1 MIPIQLELE
10 GIFSY
15 KEKQIVDFRRLTDA
29 GLFGIFGAVGSGK
42 SSILEAMMLALFGEP
57 DRLSMRNE
65 RAGLIHLQSSEL
77 SVAFEFQSGVRDE
90 LFRCVFEMK
99 RKKKN
104 PEEVETPVRRFYKM
118 ESGQWI
124 PLDVSDASEI
134 LGMSKDDFR
143 RTIIIPQGKFREFV
157 ELKKADRTDMLRD
170 LFGLQKFD
178 LSAQTKSLFY
188 QANTEHQFLSGEIS
202 SVAQITPAA
211 IQSVEEEYASNIK
224 LIGEIEQRLQAARA
238 AFKAQEELKRQYE
251 LWTAK
256 RKELETLHLR
266 LDEMTVLKRE
276 LEVFIK
282 LAIDVFPLIKN
293 KQQWHEEKHL
303 AEQRLLELETLCIHT
318 QKQLDVLKPQFE
330 LLEQEQKK
338 REEKTDRIRLLERL
352 IQRNASAYEWREL
365 EEKCKDD
372 VQRLEELNKKKLFA
386 QSKKNEAIT
395 TLAEKKDS
403 VRLVE
408 QVLPDL
414 RVAVRRFGDLISDIE
429 KWKQVEVKVLAD
441 KQAGLT
447 RIQELLQASQLSSVE
462 TLETAVE
469 TSPAEIEAL
478 EKQLSVLREREGLS
492 AFSHLVKDGA
502 PCPLCGSNHHP
513 EVLAGVANEMHALME
528 KLEVLRTRRAEL
540 SKILEDINKEKNQ
553 LDSRDR
559 ELERIKED
567 VERLQQEQKDYLQQW
582 ALLTW
587 SSYEEAKNA
596 LQHLESERGVLK
608 QVQENFA
615 QWDAQEKEI
624 NTDYEA
630 LKNKLESV
638 QSELAG
644 LQALVVNYNKEF
656 ESIKE
661 DWWMRYLDKPAD
673 EIRGD
678 IDKVKKYLHENEQ
691 KFQRIQAEMAQL
703 QEQLIKDKA
712 MQETKKSRVE
722 ELKQMLAEQE
732 IVLVQK
738 LDALNISVE
747 KAVELMSRE
756 FELEKQQRIVNDYFR
771 TLEQLELE
779 IHQLAQNKEVLTF
792 DNTQYEIILSST
804 QELENSLSAENTR
817 KGVLSSQIDQLKA
830 AMQRKTEL
838 GEKIERVEKRL
849 SGLRELERLFTGR
862 GFVAFIAQF
871 YLQEL
876 CAAANKRFM
885 KLTRNRLS
893 LEVDEENDFYVSD
906 FLNEGKKRSLK
917 TLSGGQTFQASLCLA
932 LALSERVKSISQ
944 SERSFFFLDEGF
956 GSLDKESLSIVME
969 TIKSLKDEN
978 RVVGLISHVEDM
990 KEEMGVYLE
999 VKLNQDRGSL
1009 ITLKP

>member
-15 KEKQIVDFRRLTDA
+15 KEKQIVDFRRLTEA

-65 RAGLIHLQSSEL
+65 RAGLIHLQSTEL

-118 ESGQWI
+118 EDGQWI
-124 PLDVSDASEI
+124 PLDVNDASEI

-178 LSAQTKSLFY
+178 LSIQTKSLFN
-188 QANTEHQFLSGEIS
+188 QANAELLFLKGEIA
-202 SVAQITPAA
+202 SVAQTTPASLRIA
-211 IQSVEEEYASNIK
+211 EEELAANIK
-224 LIGEIEQRLQAARA
+224 FIGEIDQRLQTTRA
-238 AFKAQEELKRQYE
+238 AFRAQEELKRQHE
-251 LWTAK
+251 LWTVK
-256 RKELETLHLR
+256 RSELDTLR
-266 LDEMTVLKRE
+266 LRLNEMSVLKRE
-276 LEVFIK
+276 LEVFIQ
-282 LAIDVFPLIKN
+282 LAIDVFPLMKN
-293 KQQWHEEKHL
+293 RQQWTEEKQL
-303 AEQRLLELETLCIHT
+303 MEQRLLELQNLCIAT
-318 QKQLDVLKPQFE
+318 QKQLDVLRPQFE

-338 REEKTDRIRLLERL
+338 REEKTERMRLLERL
-352 IQRNASAYEWREL
+352 IQRNTTAYQWREL

-372 VQRLEELNKKKLFA
+372 VQRLDELNKKKQFA

-395 TLAEKKDS
+395 ILAEKKDS
-403 VRLVE
+403 IRLVE
-408 QVLPDL
+408 QVLPEL
-414 RVAVRRFGDLISDIE
+414 RVAIRRFGELLSDIE
-429 KWKQVEVKVLAD
+429 KWKQVEVKVLTD
-441 KQAGLT
+441 KQTAHS
-447 RIQELLQASQLSSVE
+447 RITELLQVLQLPSVE
-462 TLETAVE
+462 TLEAALE
-469 TSPAEIEAL
+469 TMPAQVEAL
-478 EKQLSVLREREGLS
+478 EKQMNVLREREGLS
-492 AFSHLVKDGA
+492 AFSHLVKDGE

-513 EVLAGVANEMHALME
+513 EVLVGVANEMHALME
-528 KLEVLRTRRAEL
+528 KAELLRARRANF
-540 SKILEDINKEKNQ
+540 SKTLDDINKEKIQ
-553 LDSRDR
+553 IDSRER
-559 ELERIKED
+559 ELQRIHED
-567 VERLQQEQKDYLQQW
+567 VERLQQEQTDYLKQW
-582 ALLTW
+582 ALLNW
-587 SSYEEAKNA
+587 NSYDEAKNA
-596 LQHLESERGVLK
+596 LQHLEAERSVLK

-615 QWDAQEKEI
+615 QWDTQEKEI
-624 NTDYEA
+624 NTTYET
-630 LKNKLESV
+630 LKDKLESV

-644 LQALVVNYNKEF
+644 LQALVANYNKEF

-678 IDKVKKYLHENEQ
+678 IEKVKKYLQENEQ
-691 KFQRIQAEMAQL
+691 KFQRIQSEMSKL
-703 QEQLIKDKA
+703 QEELIKDSA
-712 MQETKKSRVE
+712 TQETKKARVE
-722 ELKQMLAEQE
+722 ELNQMLAQQE
-732 IVLVQK
+732 IVLGQK
-738 LDALNISVE
+738 LEALNISLDQ
-747 KAVELMSRE
+747 AVEVMSRE

-771 TLEQLELE
+771 TLEQLELD
-779 IHQLAQNKEVLTF
+779 IQQLAQNEEVLTF
-792 DNTQYEIILSST
+792 DNEQYEIVLSSI
-804 QELENSLSAENTR
+804 QALENSLSAENTR
-817 KGVLSSQIDQLKA
+817 KGVLSSQIEQLKA
-830 AMQRKTEL
+830 SIQRKVEL
-838 GEKIERVEKRL
+838 TEKIERVEKRL

-906 FLNEGKKRSLK
+906 FLNDGKKRSLK